1 MRFESIL
8 LNKIRPSYW
17 KYYIQKC
24 MYVLKIVSISMPKF
38 YTSILIFHNNMSV
51 HSEIQTYI
59 LNSNGFYGN
68 ALMNL
73 LEPGTFDKLIFDSVS
88 PTFICAGGWNIK
100 KFP

>member
-1 MRFESIL
+1 
-8 LNKIRPSYW
+8 
-17 KYYIQKC
+17 
-24 MYVLKIVSISMPKF
+24 
-38 YTSILIFHNNMSV
+38 MSV

-88 PTFICAGGWNIK
+88 PTFICAGGWNFK